1 MDEDQPQSQPRVDR
15 PGAESEEE
23 EGEGLVDRAQVT
35 EGEPGHN
42 DPVRRRAAV
51 ALAVAIAVLAATGCS
66 SGGRSKAADAVVL
79 GMVNQEDAPVGS
91 FPEVRQAAQAA
102 VAHVNDHLGGVDGRP
117 LRLEVCTTTGT
128 PESSAACANQLV
140 AKHPV
145 AVLGGVDLGA
155 AASLPVFEKAGIPYV
170 GGMPALGDELT
181 SDDAW
186 MVAGGAVA
194 DLLGQAEYAI
204 NTLKVKKVG
213 ALYVDLPGVLST
225 VVAAAEVVLKAKGV
239 SDVKLVSAKADS
251 ADFAPSLKA
260 ATASNPDAV
269 VVLFPAQSCARV
281 MAAAKALAVKAK
293 LFYPSACA
301 SQAVVDAAG
310 GGAENAY
317 FATGYLPFDDPSPDV
332 ATWKAEAK
340 VTRPSVLSQA
350 GFAVV
355 MDVYDLL
362 RGGATPTPAG
372 LSAALAGAVDR
383 PGFMAHTYTCDR
395 KQVSLMSAVCNSSV
409 RLLQYKG
416 GKFNDVTGGWV
427 NGAELVKLFG

>member
-1 MDEDQPQSQPRVDR
+1 MK
-15 PGAESEEE
+15 
-23 EGEGLVDRAQVT
+23 
-35 EGEPGHN
+35 
-42 DPVRRRAAV
+42 RRLTVALTVV
-51 ALAVAIAVLAATGCS
+51 ALAAGACS
-66 SGGRSKAADAVVL
+66 SGAKPKGGNGVVL

-102 VAHVNDHLGGVDGRP
+102 VAHVNDDLGGVNGRP

-181 SDDAW
+181 SNDAW
-186 MVAGGAVA
+186 MLSGGAAA

-204 NTLKVKKVG
+204 GTLKVKKVG
-213 ALYVDLPGVLST
+213 ALYVDLPGVMST

-239 SDVKLVSAKADS
+239 TDVKAVAAKADA

-260 ATASNPDAV
+260 ATASSPDV
-269 VVLFPAQSCARV
+269 VFVLFPAQSCARI

-340 VTRPSVLSQA
+340 VTKPSALSQA

-362 RGGATPTPAG
+362 RGGATTPA
-372 LSAALAGAVDR
+372 ALTTALRGTVDH

-395 KQVSLMSAVCNSSV
+395 KQVSLMSAVCDSSV
-409 RLLQYKG
+409 RLLQYKAG
-416 GKFNDVTGGWV
+416 RFMDVTGGWV

>member
-1 MDEDQPQSQPRVDR
+1 VK
-15 PGAESEEE
+15 
-23 EGEGLVDRAQVT
+23 
-35 EGEPGHN
+35 
-42 DPVRRRAAV
+42 RRAAAALLV
-51 ALAVAIAVLAATGCS
+51 AAVAAGACS
-66 SGGRSKAADAVVL
+66 SGSGSGTKGDGAVVV

-102 VAHVNDHLGGVDGRP
+102 VAHVNDDLGGVNGRP

-155 AASLPVFEKAGIPYV
+155 AASLPVFEKAAIPYV
-170 GGMPALGDELT
+170 GGMPALGEELT
-181 SDDAW
+181 SPNAW
-186 MVAGGAVA
+186 MLAGGAVA
-194 DLLGQAEYAI
+194 DLLGQADYALG
-204 NTLKVKKVG
+204 TLKVKKVG

-225 VVAAAEVVLKAKGV
+225 VVSAAEIVLKAKGV
-239 SDVKLVSAKADS
+239 TDVKFVAAKADA
-251 ADFAPSLKA
+251 ADFAPPLKA
-260 ATASNPDAV
+260 ATAAKPDAV
-269 VVLFPAQSCARV
+269 VVLFPAQACARV
-281 MAAAKALAVKAK
+281 MAASRALAVTGKV
-293 LFYPSACA
+293 FYPGACA

-310 GGAENAY
+310 PAADGSY

-340 VTRPSVLSQA
+340 VAKPSVLSQA

-355 MDVYDLL
+355 MDLYDLL
-362 RGGATPTPAG
+362 RGGATTPAAVT
-372 LSAALAGAVDR
+372 AALAGAVDH
-383 PGFMAHTYTCDR
+383 PGFMAHSYTCDR

-416 GKFNDVTGGWV
+416 GRFVDVTGGWV
-427 NGAELVKLFG
+427 DGAPLVKLFG